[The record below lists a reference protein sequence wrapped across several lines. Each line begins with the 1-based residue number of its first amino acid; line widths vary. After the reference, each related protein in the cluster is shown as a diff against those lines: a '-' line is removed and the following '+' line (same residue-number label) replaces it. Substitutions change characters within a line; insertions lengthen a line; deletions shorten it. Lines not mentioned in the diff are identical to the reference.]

1 MPTDLIVMGMKSEV
15 YISAWEMQRLSPM
28 EVEPGWNQWSW
39 LRLRSLEKEVQS
51 YKADN
56 ERMMKAQEEL
66 LQILNMLQRQVNK
79 GSGTKQA
86 TNARQVVASKSHDRR
101 DDHGESR

>member
-1 MPTDLIVMGMKSEV
+1 MPTNLTVMGMKSKV

-51 YKADN
+51 YRADN